1 MAERL
6 SKEQLRVY
14 ASWNGATEVATWEVH
29 AGPSP
34 HQLRFVGSVPRD
46 GFETAMLVRT
56 AEPYVVVKARHS
68 LGRVLGASKAVESG
82 SSAVFSSLG

>member
-34 HQLRFVGSVPRD
+34 HQLRFVGLVPRD

-68 LGRVLGASKAVESG
+68 LGWVLGASKAVESG